1 MKNCWAACLGNCSDK
16 ISGEHIVSAG
26 MFDTDT
32 VMVQGFSW
40 CLNAPK
46 EIGLASLVKNV
57 LCTTHNSELSPVDEA
72 GIAARN
78 ILKECVRLNDVRSKI
93 GHGRWNLSRFEVV
106 GLDLERWGLKT
117 LITLG
122 YGQSPVGAQSKDSK
136 TPDERLVEI
145 CFGKAQFNPR
155 AGLYM
160 FGETGYTFPL
170 EDKVNIITMSDVNNT
185 FISGATFFLYGFQ
198 FVLYLDQRGLH
209 PDEVNFVSKDGTI
222 EKRRQPMYRLKGM
235 NFQVGRY
242 ISHTIDFLW

>member
-1 MKNCWAACLGNCSDK
+1 
-16 ISGEHIVSAG
+16 
-26 MFDTDT
+26 MFDTST
-32 VMVQGFSW
+32 VLVQGFSW

-57 LCTTHNSELSPVDEA
+57 LCTKHNSDLSPVDEA
-72 GIAARN
+72 GIGARDV
-78 ILKECVRLNDVRSKI
+78 LKECVRLNDVRSKA
-93 GHGRWNLSRFEVV
+93 GHRSWSVSRFEVV
-106 GLDLERWGLKT
+106 GTNLERWCLKT

-122 YGQSPVGAQSKDSK
+122 YGQSPVGAQSKDST
-136 TPDERLVEI
+136 TPSKQLVDI
-145 CFGKAQFNPR
+145 CFGAAQFEPR

-160 FGETGYTFPL
+160 FGETGYNFPL

-209 PDEVNFVSKDGTI
+209 PEEVNFVSKDGTT
-222 EKRRQPMYRLKGM
+222 EKRCQPMYRLKGM
-235 NFQVGRY
+235 NFQIGKY